1 MKTNKYI
8 LLIALSVTL
17 SFLLSTRFYQKNV
30 TAMQAQAEEL
40 FVATLKSELHKKV
53 VEENLPYSF
62 TASSDTIPLTICIRT
77 EQGEKV
83 YKVDPT
89 KSRRN
94 ISQQSIERSLHTIVC
109 EENPLSADS
118 LNRRWADTL
127 RTQNIYARTAMRVSA
142 VTLQDK
148 TVVSTSP
155 GYVVSSPRFVSYIG
169 NRCEIEV
176 IGCVAYSW
184 WAVCLFDWFPFLWSG
199 IGVLSAFFLL
209 CFFYRLTHRPPEIE
223 VVKEE
228 VVREVIKEVP
238 VPVCVKEID
247 NVNLKIYQLQSNFL
261 FDAHK
266 QVLVWNGVEKA
277 LAPQSCI
284 ILRTF
289 LDATDYTLTD
299 TEILHSVWGKKD
311 TSIKTFTAACA
322 RLRNSLREVG
332 YSVLFKRV
340 GSNQYRMIVL

>member
-1 MKTNKYI
+1 MKTDKYI
-8 LLIALSVTL
+8 FLIALSVTL
-17 SFLLSTRFYQKNV
+17 SFLLSTHFYQRNA

-40 FVATLKSELHKKV
+40 FVATLTSELHKKV
-53 VEENLPYSF
+53 VEANMPYSF
-62 TASSDTIPLTICIRT
+62 TISSDTIPLTICITT

-127 RTQNIYARTAMRVSA
+127 RMQNIYARTAMRVSA
-142 VTLQDK
+142 VTLEDK
-148 TVVSTSP
+148 TLVSTTP
-155 GYVVSSPRFVSYIG
+155 GYVASSPRFVYYIG

-238 VPVCVKEID
+238 VPVRVKEPD
-247 NVNLKIYQLQSNFL
+247 NVNLKIYQLRPNLL

-266 QVLVWNGVEKA
+266 QVFVWNGTEKA
-277 LAPQSCI
+277 LAPQSCV
-284 ILRTF
+284 ILKIF

-299 TEILHSVWGKKD
+299 TEILNSVWGKQD
-311 TSIKTFTAACA
+311 ASIKNFTAACA
-322 RLRNSLREVG
+322 RLRNSLSEVG

-340 GSNQYRMIVL
+340 RSNQCRMIVL

>member
-1 MKTNKYI
+1 MKNKKYI
-8 LLIALSVTL
+8 FLIAFSVTL
-17 SFLLSTRFYQKNV
+17 SFLLSAHFYRRNV
-30 TAMQAQAEEL
+30 TAMQAQAEGL
-40 FVATLKSELHKKV
+40 FVATLTSELHKKV
-53 VEENLPYSF
+53 VDANLFYS
-62 TASSDTIPLTICIRT
+62 SLRRSDTIPLTICITT

-89 KSRRN
+89 KSRKN
-94 ISQQSIERSLHTIVC
+94 ISQNPVERSLHTIVC

-118 LNRRWADTL
+118 LNRRWTDTL
-127 RTQNIYARTAMRVSA
+127 RIQNIYASTAMRVSA

-148 TVVSTSP
+148 TLVSTSP
-155 GYVVSSPRFVSYIG
+155 GYVASSPRFVSYIG

-176 IGCVAYSW
+176 TGCLAYSW

-199 IGVLSAFFLL
+199 VGVLSAFFLL
-209 CFFYRLTHRPPEIE
+209 YLFYCLTHRPPKIE

-228 VVREVIKEVP
+228 VIREVIKEVP
-238 VPVCVKEID
+238 VPVCVKEPD
-247 NVNLKIYQLQSNFL
+247 NVNLKIYQLQPNLL

-266 QVLVWNGVEKA
+266 QVLMWNGVEKA
-277 LAPQSCI
+277 LAPQSCV

-299 TEILHSVWGKKD
+299 TEILYSVWGKKD
-311 TSIKTFTAACA
+311 ASIKTFTAACA
-322 RLRNSLREVG
+322 RLRNSLSEVG

-340 GSNQYRMIVL
+340 GSNQYRMIVP

>member
-40 FVATLKSELHKKV
+40 FVATLTSELHKKV
-53 VEENLPYSF
+53 AEANMPYSYVR
-62 TASSDTIPLTICIRT
+62 SSDTIPLTICIRT

-142 VTLQDK
+142 VTLEDK
-148 TVVSTSP
+148 TLVSTSP
-155 GYVVSSPRFVSYIG
+155 GYLASSPCFVYYIG

-176 IGCVAYSW
+176 TGCVAYSW

-209 CFFYRLTHRPPEIE
+209 YFFYRLTHRPPEIE
-223 VVKEE
+223 VIKEE
-228 VVREVIKEVP
+228 VIREVVKEVP
-238 VPVCVKEID
+238 VPVRVKESD
-247 NVNLKIYQLQSNFL
+247 NVNLKIYQLQSNLL

-266 QVLVWNGVEKA
+266 QVLVWNGVEKT

-289 LDATDYTLTD
+289 LDAPDYTLTD

-322 RLRNSLREVG
+322 RLRNSLSEVG

>member
-1 MKTNKYI
+1 MKTDKYI
-8 LLIALSVTL
+8 FLIALSVTL
-17 SFLLSTRFYQKNV
+17 SFLLSTHFYQRNA

-40 FVATLKSELHKKV
+40 FVATLTSELHKKV
-53 VEENLPYSF
+53 VEANMPYSF
-62 TASSDTIPLTICIRT
+62 TISSDTIPLTICITT

-118 LNRRWADTL
+118 LNRRWAGTL
-127 RTQNIYARTAMRVSA
+127 RMQNIYARTAMRVSA
-142 VTLQDK
+142 VTLEDK
-148 TVVSTSP
+148 TLISTTP
-155 GYVVSSPRFVSYIG
+155 GYVASSPCFVYYIG

-238 VPVCVKEID
+238 VPVRVKEPD
-247 NVNLKIYQLQSNFL
+247 NVNLKIYQLRPNLL

-266 QVLVWNGVEKA
+266 QVFVWNGTEKA
-277 LAPQSCI
+277 LAPQSCV
-284 ILRTF
+284 ILKIF

-299 TEILHSVWGKKD
+299 TEILNSVWGKQD
-311 TSIKTFTAACA
+311 ASIKNFTAACA
-322 RLRNSLREVG
+322 RLRNSLSEVG

-340 GSNQYRMIVL
+340 RSNQYRMIVI

>member
-1 MKTNKYI
+1 MKNNKYI
-8 LLIALSVTL
+8 FLIALSVIL
-17 SFLLSTRFYQKNV
+17 SFLLSAHFYQRNV

-40 FVATLKSELHKKV
+40 FVATLTSELHKKV
-53 VEENLPYSF
+53 VEADMPHF
-62 TASSDTIPLTICIRT
+62 FITHSDTIPLTICITT
-77 EQGEKV
+77 EQGKKV
-83 YKVDPT
+83 YKVDAV
-89 KSRRN
+89 KSRKN
-94 ISQQSIERSLHTIVC
+94 ISRNPRERSLHTIVC

-118 LNRRWADTL
+118 LNRHWADTL
-127 RTQNIYARTAMRVSA
+127 RMQNIYARTAMRVSA

-176 IGCVAYSW
+176 SGCVAYSW

-209 CFFYRLTHRPPEIE
+209 CFFYRLTHRPPKIE

-238 VPVCVKEID
+238 VPVCVKKTD
-247 NVNLKIYQLQSNFL
+247 NVSLKIYQLQPNLL

-277 LAPQSCI
+277 LAPQSCV
-284 ILRTF
+284 ILKTF
-289 LDATDYTLTD
+289 LDATDYTLAD
-299 TEILHSVWGKKD
+299 TEILNSVWGKQD
-311 TSIKTFTAACA
+311 ASIKNFTAACA
-322 RLRNSLREVG
+322 RLRNSLSEVG

-340 GSNQYRMIVL
+340 GSNQYRMIVC

>member
-1 MKTNKYI
+1 MKTDKYI
-8 LLIALSVTL
+8 FLIALSVTL
-17 SFLLSTRFYQKNV
+17 SFLLSTHFYQRNA

-40 FVATLKSELHKKV
+40 FVATLTSELHKKV
-53 VEENLPYSF
+53 VEANMPYSF
-62 TASSDTIPLTICIRT
+62 TISSDTIPLTICITT

-127 RTQNIYARTAMRVSA
+127 RMQNIYARTAMRVSA
-142 VTLQDK
+142 VTLEDK
-148 TVVSTSP
+148 TLISTTP
-155 GYVVSSPRFVSYIG
+155 GYVASSPCFVYYIG

-238 VPVCVKEID
+238 VPVRVKEPD
-247 NVNLKIYQLQSNFL
+247 NVNLKIYQLRPNLL

-266 QVLVWNGVEKA
+266 QVFVWNGTEKA
-277 LAPQSCI
+277 LAPQSCV
-284 ILRTF
+284 ILKIF

-299 TEILHSVWGKKD
+299 TEILNSVWGKQD
-311 TSIKTFTAACA
+311 ASIKNFTAACA
-322 RLRNSLREVG
+322 RLRNSLSEVG

-340 GSNQYRMIVL
+340 RSNQYRMIVI

>member
-1 MKTNKYI
+1 MKNKKYI
-8 LLIALSVTL
+8 FLIAFSVTL
-17 SFLLSTRFYQKNV
+17 SFLLSTHFYQKNV

-40 FVATLKSELHKKV
+40 FVATLTSELHKKV
-53 VEENLPYSF
+53 VDANLFYS
-62 TASSDTIPLTICIRT
+62 SLRRSDTIPLTICITT

-89 KSRRN
+89 KSRKN
-94 ISQQSIERSLHTIVC
+94 ISQNPVERSLHTIVC

-118 LNRRWADTL
+118 LNRRWTDTL
-127 RTQNIYARTAMRVSA
+127 RIQNIYASTAMRVSA

-148 TVVSTSP
+148 TLVSTSP
-155 GYVVSSPRFVSYIG
+155 GYVASSPRFVSYIG

-176 IGCVAYSW
+176 TGCLAYSW

-199 IGVLSAFFLL
+199 VGVLSAFFLL
-209 CFFYRLTHRPPEIE
+209 YLFYCLTHRPPEIE

-228 VVREVIKEVP
+228 VIREVIKEVP
-238 VPVCVKEID
+238 VPVCVKELD
-247 NVNLKIYQLQSNFL
+247 NVNLKIYQLQPNLL

-266 QVLVWNGVEKA
+266 QVLVWNGTEKA
-277 LAPQSCI
+277 LAPQSCV

-311 TSIKTFTAACA
+311 ASIKTFTAACA
-322 RLRNSLREVG
+322 RLRNSLSEVG

-340 GSNQYRMIVL
+340 GSNQYRMIVW